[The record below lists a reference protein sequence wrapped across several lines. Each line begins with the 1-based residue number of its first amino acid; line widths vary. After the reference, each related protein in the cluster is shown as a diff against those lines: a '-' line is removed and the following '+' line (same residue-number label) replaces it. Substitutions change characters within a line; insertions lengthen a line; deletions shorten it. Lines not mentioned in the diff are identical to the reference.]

1 MPDLPEEVFV
11 VRFLLD
17 SHAEELAYVDVEF
30 GEERQAKKA
39 MNMVVAANGALVS
52 IDNGSGVPI
61 LLRSSNVVAAYVID
75 ENDAYDDDEEDED
88 EEDPDSE
95 KDDEVE

>member
-39 MNMVVAANGALVS
+39 MSAVVAANGALVS

-75 ENDAYDDDEEDED
+75 ENDAYDDEEDEE
-88 EEDPDSE
+88 EEDANSE

>member
-1 MPDLPEEVFV
+1 VPDEVFV

-39 MNMVVAANGALVS
+39 LNAVVSANGALVS

-61 LLRSSNVVAAYVID
+61 LLRSSSVVAAYVID
-75 ENDAYDDDEEDED
+75 EDDAYDDEDD
-88 EEDPDSE
+88 E

>member
-1 MPDLPEEVFV
+1 MPDMPEEVFV

-17 SHAEELAYVDVEF
+17 SNAEELAYVDVEF

-39 MNMVVAANGALVS
+39 LNAVVSANGALVS

-75 ENDAYDDDEEDED
+75 ESDAYDDDEEDE
-88 EEDPDSE
+88 